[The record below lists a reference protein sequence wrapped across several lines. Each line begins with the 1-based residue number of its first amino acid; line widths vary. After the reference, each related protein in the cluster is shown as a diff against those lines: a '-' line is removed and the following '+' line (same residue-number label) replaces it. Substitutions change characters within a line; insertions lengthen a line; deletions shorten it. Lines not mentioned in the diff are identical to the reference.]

1 VNSPVSNHASVPDP
15 LAPVSAPSNPVN
27 RKVVSKS
34 QSLERGLNVIE
45 LLNASEK
52 PLGPREIARQLA
64 LSPAI
69 VQRLLNTLN
78 EKHYVR
84 RDAATKRY
92 QIGYQ
97 VLGIGASLLAKDL
110 MLLEAGKTLKAL
122 AERMGLDAY
131 LATLQD
137 REAIYLL
144 CIQGKG
150 PINVR
155 TQPGDAILLHSTA
168 IGKAIL
174 ASFSDAEAL
183 ELLGKGPMKA
193 FTSKTITDPNILVTA
208 LDEVRLK
215 GYAVVDEENIPGI
228 VSIGAL
234 IGDPSGQTRSAISI
248 AFSPHVSPEFDVHR
262 IGRDMVA
269 AAQQI
274 TNALKAR

>member
-1 VNSPVSNHASVPDP
+1 M
-15 LAPVSAPSNPVN
+15 
-27 RKVVSKS
+27 
-34 QSLERGLNVIE
+34 E

-52 PLGPREIARQLA
+52 PLGPREIARQLS

-92 QIGYQ
+92 SIGYQ
-97 VLGIGASLLAKDL
+97 VLGIGASLMAKDI
-110 MLLEAGKTLKAL
+110 MLLEAGKTLTAL
-122 AERMGLDAY
+122 TERMGLDAY

-137 REAIYLL
+137 RKAIYLL

-155 TQPGDAILLHSTA
+155 TQPGDIILLHSTA

-174 ASFSDAEAL
+174 ASFSDEEAL
-183 ELLGKGPMKA
+183 DLLGPEPLKA
-193 FTSKTITDPNILVTA
+193 FTSKTITDPRALVAT
-208 LDEVRLK
+208 LDEVREK

-228 VSIGAL
+228 ASIGAL
-234 IGDPSGQTRSAISI
+234 IGDPSGQTRSAISV
-248 AFSPHVSPEFDVHR
+248 AFSPHVTPELEIPR
-262 IGRDMVA
+262 IGREIVA

-274 TNALKAR
+274 NNALNAR